1 MSENKNIPRLKELIN
16 QNAREEKAFLKRLSY
31 GNYKDVGPD
40 VIAFNSTASDI
51 KNHNDPRFTMP
62 QNTESFDLWVTE
74 VTYGYGLT
82 GATASSRFYNKF
94 YSQYF
99 RKDPLQVK
107 GVCKDELEYNEL
119 AKFIR
124 ETQVNATIDHNNLFL
139 LRVPGAGIRS
149 IGMVSAFQAGI
160 SVKNQGV
167 PVAPEFNF
175 EFIVF
180 RDLTDAY
187 DAQYSTNAQF
197 SSFTNVPGV
206 TIDEGKKIPAVFS
219 TDDGSIKPFNPK
231 RRPSASTTDPTEG
244 INDGTNGARGS

>member
-1 MSENKNIPRLKELIN
+1 MSERKEIPKTNELIN
-16 QNAREEKAFLKRLSY
+16 RSAGERKAFLKRLSY
-31 GNYKDVGPD
+31 GNYSDVGRG
-40 VIAFNSTASDI
+40 VVAFNSTASDVA
-51 KNHNDPRFTMP
+51 KNNDPKFTMP

-74 VTYGYGLT
+74 VGYGYGLT
-82 GATASSRFYNKF
+82 GASAASRFYNKF

-99 RKDPLQVK
+99 RKDPIQVK
-107 GVCKDELEYNEL
+107 GVCRDESEYNAL

-139 LRVPGAGIRS
+139 LQIPGAGIRC
-149 IGMVSAFQAGI
+149 IGLVSAFQAGI
-160 SVKNQGV
+160 SVKNQGI

-187 DAQYSTNAQF
+187 DAQYSTNAEF
-197 SSFTNVPGV
+197 SSFTNTPTV

-219 TDDGSIKPFNPK
+219 TDAGSIKPFNPK
-231 RRPSASTTDPTEG
+231 ARPTASTTDPTEG
-244 INDGTNGARGS
+244 LNGGTNGARGS